1 MLAVTRLTYERFL
14 FVERITT
21 ATMWCD
27 AANQVLRANKQRRNF
42 VSRQVIGQLRWW
54 HAWPDP
60 TGRSQHVSGSGQVVT
75 DRWSLGCVPSGHGQ
89 HSWPWR
95 WPPRRRCLRIHVC
108 RCADS
113 AASVSDSISTASH
126 TTSSY
131 NGKPTPID
139 TESLSSRTYQH
150 PQLFSKYTDSECL
163 LMRKGQLCQK
173 SPKICFL
180 PFNIKFTAWEA
191 IHTLCLKKVPTFK
204 LYVTLSN
211 LNRFSKFLNC
221 CKAYEI

>member
-1 MLAVTRLTYERFL
+1 MGAGLLIWHSITRYVMRTRDCTWMWYAGRHALDIWTISLCRTHYYSNDVMWRSQSSFTGEQ
-14 FVERITT
+14 T
-21 ATMWCD
+21 A
-27 AANQVLRANKQRRNF
+27 QRPRRNF

-150 PQLFSKYTDSECL
+150 PQ
-163 LMRKGQLCQK
+163 
-173 SPKICFL
+173 
-180 PFNIKFTAWEA
+180 
-191 IHTLCLKKVPTFK
+191 
-204 LYVTLSN
+204 
-211 LNRFSKFLNC
+211 
-221 CKAYEI
+221 